1 MHPAIAEVLSMLRHL
16 RDSVQHPVSLD
27 YFQERLSAGWKL
39 KAIEWEKEVE
49 VPSEVAAPPDHEAP
63 YGLEIAPD
71 ASRLLQNPHEIDVLM
86 TVLELIVVEKGVSYI
101 AEELNVRGFKTRQGT
116 PWSSPAVFNLLPR
129 LIELGP
135 DLLKSNE
142 WQARRGHLRASS

>member
-1 MHPAIAEVLSMLRHL
+1 MLRHL

-27 YFQERLSAGWKL
+27 YFQERLGAGWKL

-49 VPSEVAAPPDHEAP
+49 APAEQPASTEPAP
-63 YGLEIAPD
+63 YGLELVPEA
-71 ASRLLQNPHEIDVLM
+71 ARLRENPYEIGALM

-101 AEELNVRGFKTRQGT
+101 AEELNQRGYKTRQGT
-116 PWSSPAVFNLLPR
+116 PWTSPAVFNLLPR

-135 DLLKSNE
+135 DLLKSPE
-142 WQARRGHLRASS
+142 WQTRRQKHG